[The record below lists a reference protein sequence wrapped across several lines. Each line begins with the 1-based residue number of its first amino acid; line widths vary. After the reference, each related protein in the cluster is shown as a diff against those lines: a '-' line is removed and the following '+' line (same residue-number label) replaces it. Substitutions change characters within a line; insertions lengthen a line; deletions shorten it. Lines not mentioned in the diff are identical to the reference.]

1 MYLIVS
7 SRIIGSVSP
16 AHSSTVF
23 FREEG
28 RHKKTSNVRRLNSQR
43 AFRGLFQ
50 TAGIWA
56 HVTSSVLMPFL
67 CCFFAFTPWIP
78 PSERSTLVLSRL
90 RADLKTVTQK
100 QPSQE
105 HTRSSL
111 FSVNFSIVLLL
122 FNCTLSSLKCLVG
135 CCFSYFRSW
144 RQSSVTQWKLKA
156 AGLLWFELPFG
167 SVGIDFNVA
176 SACRWSIILKYLI
189 SEVPSVEHPERRVLA
204 FVVSAWQELQLR
216 LHKDQC
222 CVTGLISI
230 TAKCMGA
237 SGKCVMFIHYTT
249 LR

>member
-1 MYLIVS
+1 
-7 SRIIGSVSP
+7 
-16 AHSSTVF
+16 
-23 FREEG
+23 
-28 RHKKTSNVRRLNSQR
+28 
-43 AFRGLFQ
+43 
-50 TAGIWA
+50 
-56 HVTSSVLMPFL
+56 MPFL

-90 RADLKTVTQK
+90 RDDLKTVTQK

-135 CCFSYFRSW
+135 CCFSYFRLW
-144 RQSSVTQWKLKA
+144 RQSSGTLEAEGSRTVMIWVA
-156 AGLLWFELPFG
+156 FR

-216 LHKDQC
+216 PHKDQC